1 MIYLDCFDTYDPTI
15 TNTTY
20 TRSQLP
26 IRTIVV
32 NGTTVNA
39 PYKVSVQAMLDNA
52 DNVNNAN
59 NAILSLYINHNYY
72 PMKNEQISA
81 WICYFANACNAD
93 SLIVPYYY
101 SNYSAN
107 RQLFDQIPMRWVYD
121 VDLIRAY
128 YPNRDFIIG
137 RLDYVTVRLAHKYGP
152 NRIMILPY
160 GFNYLK
166 ERVRH
171 YYPSLNDA
179 ELVAKVY
186 KLLTER
192 DEHRIV
198 MHWLRRIGYYNYTTN
213 ADPSPLL
220 YGFMQ
225 LLSKRITCNIFEPT
239 NNRFVVVLGHAARGV
254 AHRVDDVQKYAD
266 QISKLTEA
274 MMDIDRA
281 LRDIRNMPKIMHSR
295 DSSVIALNMLKNV
308 KHQLSQINNV

>member
-1 MIYLDCFDTYDPTI
+1 MIYLDCFDTHDPTI
-15 TNTTY
+15 TYTVLNTAF
-20 TRSQLP
+20 TRSPLP
-26 IRTIVV
+26 IRTIDVK
-32 NGTTVNA
+32 GTTMNA

-52 DNVNNAN
+52 DNAN
-59 NAILSLYINHNYY
+59 NVILSLYINHDYY

-81 WICYFANACNAD
+81 WIYYFANACNAD

-101 SNYSAN
+101 YANYYSN
-107 RQLFDQIPMRWVYD
+107 RQLFDHIPMRWVYD

-171 YYPSLNDA
+171 YYPSLNDT

-186 KLLTER
+186 KLLNER

-198 MHWLRRIGYYNYTTN
+198 MHWLRRIGYYNYTAN

-225 LLSKRITCNIFEPT
+225 LLSKRITCNVFEPT
-239 NNRFVVVLGHAARGV
+239 NNRFVVVPGHET
-254 AHRVDDVQKYAD
+254 AHGDVQKYAD

-274 MMDIDRA
+274 MADIDRA

-295 DSSVIALNMLKNV
+295 DSSVIALNMLKDIEY
-308 KHQLSQINNV
+308 QLSLI

>member
-15 TNTTY
+15 MNTTY
-20 TRSQLP
+20 TRSPLP
-26 IRTIVV
+26 VRTIDV
-32 NGTTVNA
+32 NGTTMNA

-52 DNVNNAN
+52 DNAN
-59 NAILSLYINHNYY
+59 NVILPLYVNHNYY
-72 PMKNEQISA
+72 PMKNEEISA

-101 SNYSAN
+101 SAN
-107 RQLFDQIPMRWVYD
+107 RQLFDHIPMRWVYD

-171 YYPSLNDA
+171 YYPSLNDT

-186 KLLTER
+186 KLLNER

-213 ADPSPLL
+213 AIPSPLL

-239 NNRFVVVLGHAARGV
+239 NNRFVVVLGHAAHGLCPRSDGE
-254 AHRVDDVQKYAD
+254 DVQKYAD

-274 MMDIDRA
+274 MADIDRA

-295 DSSVIALNMLKNV
+295 DSSVIALNMLKDIEY
-308 KHQLSQINNV
+308 QLSLI

>member
-1 MIYLDCFDTYDPTI
+1 MIYLDCFDTHDPTI
-15 TNTTY
+15 TYTALNTAY
-20 TRSQLP
+20 TRPPLP
-26 IRTIVV
+26 VRTIDV

-39 PYKVSVQAMLDNA
+39 PYKVSVQAMLDNT
-52 DNVNNAN
+52 DNAN
-59 NAILSLYINHNYY
+59 NTILSLYVNHDYY

-101 SNYSAN
+101 TICHPLID
-107 RQLFDQIPMRWVYD
+107 QIIDQIPMRWVYD

-171 YYPSLNDA
+171 YYPSLNDI

-186 KLLTER
+186 KLLNER

-213 ADPSPLL
+213 AVPSPLL

-225 LLSKRITCNIFEPT
+225 LLSKRITCNVFEPT
-239 NNRFVVVLGHAARGV
+239 NNKFVVVPGHGLCPTARG
-254 AHRVDDVQKYAD
+254 DMQKYAD
-266 QISKLTEA
+266 QLSKLTEA
-274 MMDIDRA
+274 MADIDRA
-281 LRDIRNMPKIMHSR
+281 MRDIRNMPKIMHSR
-295 DSSVIALNMLKNV
+295 DSSVIALNMLKDIEY
-308 KHQLSQINNV
+308 QLSLI

>member
-15 TNTTY
+15 TNTAC
-20 TRSQLP
+20 TRSPLP

-32 NGTTVNA
+32 NGTTMNA
-39 PYKVSVQAMLDNA
+39 PYKVSVQTMLDNA
-52 DNVNNAN
+52 DNTD
-59 NAILSLYINHNYY
+59 NAILSLYVNHDYY

-81 WICYFANACNAD
+81 WIYYFVNACNAD

-101 SNYSAN
+101 SICHPFIDQIIN
-107 RQLFDQIPMRWVYD
+107 QIPMRWVYD
-121 VDLIRAY
+121 VDLIRTY
-128 YPNRDFIIG
+128 YPDRDFIIG
-137 RLDYVTVRLAHKYGP
+137 RLDYMTIRLAHKYGP

-171 YYPSLNDA
+171 YYPSLNNT

-198 MHWLRRIGYYNYTTN
+198 MHWLRRIGYYNYTAN

-225 LLSKRITCNIFEPT
+225 LLSKRITCNVFEPT
-239 NNRFVVVLGHAARGV
+239 NNKFIVVPGHETRGLWP
-254 AHRVDDVQKYAD
+254 AKREDVQKYAD
-266 QISKLTEA
+266 QLSKLTEA
-274 MMDIDRA
+274 MADIDRA

-295 DSSVIALNMLKNV
+295 DSSVIVLNMLKDIEY
-308 KHQLSQINNV
+308 QLSLI